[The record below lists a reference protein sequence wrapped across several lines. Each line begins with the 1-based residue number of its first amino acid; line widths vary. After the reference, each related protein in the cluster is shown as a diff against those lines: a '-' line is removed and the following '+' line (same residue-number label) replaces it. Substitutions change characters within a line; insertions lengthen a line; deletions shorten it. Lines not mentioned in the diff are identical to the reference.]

1 MPTHAAPTTAVI
13 ARRLHL
19 LRTHAAHDE
28 GIILPE
34 ILVSMLI
41 FAVVAAG
48 ATTAVMGG
56 INANSITQNRVST
69 ANVAQQAL
77 QQARN
82 LTTDQLAAT
91 PAATSSATVGAGK
104 YTITRTVTFTPAGS
118 TACPST
124 LATGTPHAAIVHVS
138 VSGTGDHARTVAMD
152 TVIAC

>member
-1 MPTHAAPTTAVI
+1 MPTQTTVAH
-13 ARRLHL
+13 RLHL
-19 LRTHAAHDE
+19 LGQRSRAED

-41 FAVVAAG
+41 FAIVAAG

-56 INANSITQNRVST
+56 LNANSITQNRVTT

-77 QQARN
+77 QQTRN

-91 PAATSSATVGAGK
+91 PSATSSATIGAGK

-118 TACPST
+118 TACPSS
-124 LATGTPHAAIVHVS
+124 LATGTPHAAVVHVS